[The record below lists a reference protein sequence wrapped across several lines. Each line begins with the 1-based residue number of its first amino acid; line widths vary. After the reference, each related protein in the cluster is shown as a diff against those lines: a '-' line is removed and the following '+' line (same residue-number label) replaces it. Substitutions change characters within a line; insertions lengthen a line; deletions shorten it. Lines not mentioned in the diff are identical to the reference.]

1 MIPIKATAVKMGPII
16 QTLPPNFHKQ
26 HSFPIS
32 TTLAAKPIC
41 SRRTLKIKITCSKEK
56 EENLTDETLA
66 AEIGVEI
73 EKLKSRAVQREEALK
88 KSRELLFAEM
98 CGFVGLKSDDLKKK
112 WRRMNEEERFDL
124 AKGFV
129 GGWSA
134 QFHPLS
140 PKSVQEMVELHLLD
154 ESFDSDSNS
163 SANLFPDF
171 AKFLGFPLN

>member
-1 MIPIKATAVKMGPII
+1 MIPIKATAATM
-16 QTLPPNFHKQ
+16 QTLPPNFQKQ

-41 SRRTLKIKITCSKEK
+41 SRRTLKIKIKIKIKCSKEK

-98 CGFVGLKSDDLKKK
+98 CGFAGLKSDELKKK
-112 WRRMNEEERFDL
+112 WRRMSDEERCDL

-140 PKSVQEMVELHLLD
+140 AKSVKEMVELHLLD
-154 ESFDSDSNS
+154 SDSNS
-163 SANLFPDF
+163 SANNLFPDF

>member
-1 MIPIKATAVKMGPII
+1 MIPIKATAAKMGPII
-16 QTLPPNFHKQ
+16 QTLSPNFQKQ

-41 SRRTLKIKITCSKEK
+41 SRRTLKIKCSKEK

-98 CGFVGLKSDDLKKK
+98 CGFVGLKSEDLKKK
-112 WRRMNEEERFDL
+112 WRRMSDEERCVL

-140 PKSVQEMVELHLLD
+140 AKSVQEMVDLHLLD
-154 ESFDSDSNS
+154 SDSDSHSHS
-163 SANLFPDF
+163 SANLLFPDF